1 MVSEMITSIAIME
14 MQIKI
19 NERDFPGSAV
29 IRIPNF
35 HCRGP
40 WFDSCLGN

>member
-1 MVSEMITSIAIME
+1 MVSEIITSVAIME

-19 NERDFPGSAV
+19 NERDFPGISV

-35 HCRGP
+35 HCRRP
-40 WFDSCLGN
+40 WFDS